1 MKMTFQMGPIFVCI
15 VFLEN
20 NMRNFMAYYNKKN
33 SSSTIVKK
41 KKILFW
47 SLLLFQFIYESEQK
61 AAEHDI
67 FDEIKK
73 GVRLK
78 HVRTNDRSKPNLQ
91 GEFTIFSVKNVR
103 KSVSRKFII
112 LSGIRSFRRQLTKE
126 ERLKSSIS
134 MEEPIFED
142 DDSEDMVA
150 LRDDLESTKQLLELE
165 VRSKKLLEKDNKR
178 LVAELEKLRAE
189 MSNKAGNPNDSVNE
203 ANEEC
208 GIKARR
214 NSVANKRHSI
224 IRLLS
229 DSENKDAEQDAISAM
244 NNTNK

>member
-91 GEFTIFSVKNVR
+91 GEFKIL
-103 KSVSRKFII
+103 SRKK
-112 LSGIRSFRRQLTKE
+112 T
-126 ERLKSSIS
+126 
-134 MEEPIFED
+134 
-142 DDSEDMVA
+142 
-150 LRDDLESTKQLLELE
+150 
-165 VRSKKLLEKDNKR
+165 
-178 LVAELEKLRAE
+178 
-189 MSNKAGNPNDSVNE
+189 
-203 ANEEC
+203 
-208 GIKARR
+208 
-214 NSVANKRHSI
+214 
-224 IRLLS
+224 
-229 DSENKDAEQDAISAM
+229 
-244 NNTNK
+244 